1 MLVLGFELQDILRA
15 VVGVALGILTVYRRE
30 LSSNR
35 AYHPNE
41 TQQREDESSNYICI
55 SDDGRSSSDNSSF
68 ADTTPRSRIRRR
80 KSSSAI
86 SSMTESSSNDMQ
98 HNNNDTHH
106 NNSSRRSQQHNE
118 DPTEEL
124 LESAGLILSGGPFLA
139 VAIAIFDHLI
149 SCMVITTYIVF
160 TSITSLLHKMRT
172 KSTVTNFS
180 ATPHGMAS
188 EEETL
193 EQLLPES
200 RKDEHQKEQHQLLMS
215 LQNQEHIYSVAW
227 NAANEYFTR
236 IAEKIDNSPIK
247 SPNSIGNDSIGIS
260 TNTAEMMISRSKSM
274 NNLQQ
279 HSEEGHALF
288 REMLAMANN
297 GSMDVCLLPSDAQVE
312 IFSYLSPKD
321 LLSFTCTNKAGRSL
335 LDDSDSEE
343 LSNSDDGL
351 GEKKKKNS
359 DTPMLIWKALFL
371 RDFSWVLSDWDIG
384 KEAVMRSI
392 SILSVQESSG
402 SRVFRHLVS
411 SLIVSEEHSKS
422 LPAVADVDNI
432 AETTTTSSSSSS
444 MKEFYFTFAE
454 TWLNYTIAGCNAT
467 DKCLIGLHGHV
478 FNISDFVEDHPGS
491 TETLLLQAGRDATV
505 FFESMGHSLKVRV
518 SIVLSCECLSIS
530 W

>member
-15 VVGVALGILTVYRRE
+15 VVGIALGILTVYRRE

-41 TQQREDESSNYICI
+41 INDEQRQREDESSTNIICT
-55 SDDGRSSSDNSSF
+55 SDDGRISSDNNSCT
-68 ADTTPRSRIRRR
+68 DTKPRSRIRRR

-86 SSMTESSSNDMQ
+86 SSMTESSNDMQ
-98 HNNNDTHH
+98 HLNNN
-106 NNSSRRSQQHNE
+106 NNSRQPSRRNMNE

-160 TSITSLLHKMRT
+160 TSIRSLLHKMRT

-180 ATPHGMAS
+180 STPHGMAS

-247 SPNSIGNDSIGIS
+247 SPNSIENDSIGIS
-260 TNTAEMMISRSKSM
+260 TNTDEMMISRSKSM

-343 LSNSDDGL
+343 LSNSDAGL
-351 GEKKKKNS
+351 GKKKKKNS

-371 RDFSWVLSDWDIG
+371 RDFSWVLTDWDIG

-411 SLIVSEEHSKS
+411 SLIDSEHSKS
-422 LPAVADVDNI
+422 LPAVVDVDNI
-432 AETTTTSSSSSS
+432 AQTTTTSSSSSS

-454 TWLNYTIAGCNAT
+454 TWLNYTSE
-467 DKCLIGLHGHV
+467 L
-478 FNISDFVEDHPGS
+478 F
-491 TETLLLQAGRDATV
+491 
-505 FFESMGHSLKVRV
+505 
-518 SIVLSCECLSIS
+518 CLSSVTILFLCILMLQYIS
-530 W
+530 TSCCKRSLFSCWMQHYR

>member
-1 MLVLGFELQDILRA
+1 MLVLGFELQDVLRA
-15 VVGVALGILTVYRRE
+15 VVGLALGILTVYRRE

-41 TQQREDESSNYICI
+41 INDEQRQREDELICT
-55 SDDGRSSSDNSSF
+55 SDDGRSSSSNSNY
-68 ADTTPRSRIRRR
+68 DTTPRSRIRRR

-86 SSMTESSSNDMQ
+86 SSMTESSSSDMQ
-98 HNNNDTHH
+98 HLNNSDRQQH
-106 NNSSRRSQQHNE
+106 NNSRRSQQHNE

-160 TSITSLLHKMRT
+160 TSIRSLLHKMRT

-180 ATPHGMAS
+180 STPHGMAT

-227 NAANEYFTR
+227 NAANEYFNR

-247 SPNSIGNDSIGIS
+247 SPNSIENDSIGIS

-279 HSEEGHALF
+279 YSEEGHALF

-297 GSMDVCLLPSDAQVE
+297 GSMDICLLPSDAQVE

-335 LDDSDSEE
+335 LDDSDFEE
-343 LSNSDDGL
+343 LSHGGL

-371 RDFSWVLSDWDIG
+371 RDFSWVLTDWDIG
-384 KEAVMRSI
+384 KEAVIRSI
-392 SILSVQESSG
+392 SNLSVQESSG

-411 SLIVSEEHSKS
+411 SLIDSEHSKS

-454 TWLNYTIAGCNAT
+454 TWLNYTSE
-467 DKCLIGLHGHV
+467 LFV
-478 FNISDFVEDHPGS
+478 FLV
-491 TETLLLQAGRDATV
+491 
-505 FFESMGHSLKVRV
+505 
-518 SIVLSCECLSIS
+518 
-530 W
+530 

>member
-1 MLVLGFELQDILRA
+1 
-15 VVGVALGILTVYRRE
+15 
-30 LSSNR
+30 
-35 AYHPNE
+35 
-41 TQQREDESSNYICI
+41 
-55 SDDGRSSSDNSSF
+55 
-68 ADTTPRSRIRRR
+68 
-80 KSSSAI
+80 
-86 SSMTESSSNDMQ
+86 MTESSSSDMQ
-98 HNNNDTHH
+98 HLNNDRLQH
-106 NNSSRRSQQHNE
+106 NNSSSSHHNNE

-160 TSITSLLHKMRT
+160 TSIRSLLHKMRT

-180 ATPHGMAS
+180 STPHGMAS

-227 NAANEYFTR
+227 NAANEYFNR

-247 SPNSIGNDSIGIS
+247 SPNIKGNDPIGS
-260 TNTAEMMISRSKSM
+260 TISRSKSM

-335 LDDSDSEE
+335 LNDSDSEE
-343 LSNSDDGL
+343 LSNSDDGHVKK
-351 GEKKKKNS
+351 KKKKNS

-371 RDFSWVLSDWDIG
+371 RDFSWVLTDWDIG

-392 SILSVQESSG
+392 SNLSVQESSG

-411 SLIVSEEHSKS
+411 SLIDSEHSKS
-422 LPAVADVDNI
+422 LPAVVDVDNI
-432 AETTTTSSSSSS
+432 AQTTTTSSSPSS

-454 TWLNYTIAGCNAT
+454 TWLNYTSE
-467 DKCLIGLHGHV
+467 L
-478 FNISDFVEDHPGS
+478 F
-491 TETLLLQAGRDATV
+491 
-505 FFESMGHSLKVRV
+505 
-518 SIVLSCECLSIS
+518 CLSSVTIS
-530 W
+530 FLCILMLQYISTSCCKRSLFSCWMQHYR